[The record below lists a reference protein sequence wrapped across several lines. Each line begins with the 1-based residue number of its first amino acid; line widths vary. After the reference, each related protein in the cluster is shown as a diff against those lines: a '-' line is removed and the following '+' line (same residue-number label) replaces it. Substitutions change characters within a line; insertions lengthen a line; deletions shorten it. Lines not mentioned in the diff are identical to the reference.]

1 MGWFND
7 LILFLHF
14 FGLML
19 GAAGGMSSAIIMRRA
34 ASLPPEQGQVIRGL
48 GPVLANVSAAGVIV
62 LWITG
67 LIMVW
72 SKWNGIG
79 SLPTLFWVKF
89 IFVVTL
95 TAAAIAIHMT
105 YADVRKGNTAAAARL
120 PKLGPIAGLSALLAT
135 FFAVFAFAI
144 G

>member
-1 MGWFND
+1 MND
-7 LILFLHF
+7 FILFLHF

-19 GAAGGMSSAIIMRRA
+19 GAAGGFGSALIMRRA
-34 ASLPPEQGQVIRGL
+34 MTAPAEQAQTLRSL
-48 GPVLANVSAAGVIV
+48 GPMLANVSVVGLAF

-67 LIMVW
+67 LILVW

-135 FFAVFAFAI
+135 FFAAFTF